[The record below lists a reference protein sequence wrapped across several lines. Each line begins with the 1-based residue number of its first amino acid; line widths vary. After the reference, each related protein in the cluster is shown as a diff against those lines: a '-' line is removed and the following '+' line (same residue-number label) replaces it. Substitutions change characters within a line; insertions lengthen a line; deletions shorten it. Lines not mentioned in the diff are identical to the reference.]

1 MPIQILL
8 VDDHAILRE
17 GVGRLLEAQ
26 ADMRVLGSTGDAGE
40 AIDLAAR
47 QEVDVGIVDVAMPGI
62 NGIDLVLRMLDAA
75 PQMRVLMLSM
85 HANPEYVCRALQA
98 GALGYVLKDA
108 AGRVLVE
115 AVRAVHAGHSY
126 LCGNIDKVAVAQY
139 QLDHRLGDP
148 LELLSPRER
157 EVLKLTVE
165 GSSIAATA
173 ERLGVSPKSIETY
186 RHRLMTKLGIENL
199 PALVKFAIRHGITT
213 LE

>member
-8 VDDHAILRE
+8 VDDHTILRE

-26 ADMRVLGSTGDAGE
+26 ADMRVLGSTGDARE

-62 NGIDLVLRMLDAA
+62 NGIDLVLRLLDAA
-75 PQMRVLMLSM
+75 PHMRVLMLSM

-115 AVRAVHAGHSY
+115 AVRAVHAGQRY
-126 LCGNIDKVAVAQY
+126 LCSKIDTEAVEQY
-139 QLDHRLGDP
+139 QRDHLPGDSLD
-148 LELLSPRER
+148 LLSPRER

-165 GSSIAATA
+165 GSNIAATA

-186 RHRLMTKLGIENL
+186 RHRLMTKLGIGNL
-199 PALVKFAIRHGITT
+199 PALVKVAIRRGITN

>member
-1 MPIQILL
+1 M
-8 VDDHAILRE
+8 
-17 GVGRLLEAQ
+17 
-26 ADMRVLGSTGDAGE
+26 
-40 AIDLAAR
+40 
-47 QEVDVGIVDVAMPGI
+47 GIVDVAMPGI

-115 AVRAVHAGHSY
+115 AVRAVHAGRRY
-126 LCGNIDKVAVAQY
+126 LCDKIDKKAVEQY
-139 QLDHRLGDP
+139 QRDHRPGDP

-157 EVLKLTVE
+157 EVLKFTVE

-173 ERLGVSPKSIETY
+173 QRLGVSPKSIETY